1 MSPPRAVSPPS
12 LPLRRQAVDRTKSL
26 LEIDQTGVAKDP
38 LSRDTIPT
46 DPGHF
51 NNSGCFI
58 GRAWRRDVST
68 LAGIHLSPFGIV
80 APARGRITPIKTRV
94 SGQGGPRSVSK
105 AVPHADY
112 VPIPQS
118 TSRAAPKSSN
128 RTFLLKV
135 GGTVRASFRVAFG
148 QILGP

>member
-1 MSPPRAVSPPS
+1 VRMLYSLAVGVEASARRHRLSKNEDDSGLFEPTATSPAGSPMSPPRAVSPPS

-26 LEIDQTGVAKDP
+26 LEIDQTGLAKDP

-68 LAGIHLSPFGIV
+68 FAGIH
-80 APARGRITPIKTRV
+80 
-94 SGQGGPRSVSK
+94 
-105 AVPHADY
+105 
-112 VPIPQS
+112 
-118 TSRAAPKSSN
+118 
-128 RTFLLKV
+128 
-135 GGTVRASFRVAFG
+135 
-148 QILGP
+148 